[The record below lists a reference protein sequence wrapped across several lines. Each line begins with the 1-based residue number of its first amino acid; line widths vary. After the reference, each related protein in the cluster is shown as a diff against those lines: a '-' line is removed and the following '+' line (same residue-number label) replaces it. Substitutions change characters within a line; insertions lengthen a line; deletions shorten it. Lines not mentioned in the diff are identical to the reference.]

1 MSQAKEDSHLEEERP
16 TPYTKYWDR
25 EYPDPE
31 EIKELAGL
39 PEAEDPSA
47 SGRFHVPGLLKVIT
61 VFISLVFVGSIF
73 SSLLIPLISR
83 EDHTETSSNAIA
95 QEPQAYEH
103 WISSQVSTALAG
115 SAATGQARFLGVQF
129 DGSIQHPIV
138 GILVEGAESQ
148 NSFPT
153 AALQSPSI
161 AVLQRLFADERGQSV
176 TLVWVR
182 PAPASENDQSS
193 LDIILMVGMLRQ
205 TAQDL
210 DWTHLTVEDL
220 QNVADLYEEA

>member
-1 MSQAKEDSHLEEERP
+1 MEGERP
-16 TPYTKYWDR
+16 IPDKKYWDR

-31 EIKELAGL
+31 ETKELAGL

-47 SGRFHVPGLLKVIT
+47 SGRLYVPGLLKVIT
-61 VFISLVFVGSIF
+61 VFISFIFVGSIF

-83 EDHTETSSNAIA
+83 EDNTETSSNAIA
-95 QEPQAYEH
+95 QETQAYEH
-103 WISSQVSTALAG
+103 WISSQVSAAVAG
-115 SAATGQARFLGVQF
+115 PAAVGQARFLGVQF

-138 GILVEGAESQ
+138 GILVEGAEPQ

-153 AALQSPSI
+153 AALQSLSI
-161 AVLQRLFADERGQSV
+161 AVLQRLFSDERGQSV
-176 TLVWVR
+176 TIVWVQ

-193 LDIILMVGMLRQ
+193 LDIILIVGMLRQ

-210 DWTHLTVEDL
+210 DWIHLTAEDL
-220 QNVADLYEEA
+220 QNVADLYE

>member
-1 MSQAKEDSHLEEERP
+1 MEGERP
-16 TPYTKYWDR
+16 DPDEEYWDR

-31 EIKELAGL
+31 ELEELAD
-39 PEAEDPSA
+39 PREAEGPSA
-47 SGRFHVPGLLKVIT
+47 SRGFHIPGLLKVIT
-61 VFISLVFVGSIF
+61 VLMSLVFVGSV
-73 SSLLIPLISR
+73 LLPILGPLISKGDR
-83 EDHTETSSNAIA
+83 TETSPNATA
-95 QEPQAYEH
+95 QETQAYEH

-115 SAATGQARFLGVQF
+115 SAAVGQARFLGVQF

-138 GILVEGAESQ
+138 GILVEGAEPQ

-182 PAPASENDQSS
+182 PSPARENGQSGPG
-193 LDIILMVGMLRQ
+193 IILVVGMLRQ
-205 TAQDL
+205 TAQGL
-210 DWTHLTVEDL
+210 DWTHVAAEDL
-220 QNVADLYEEA
+220 RNVADFYEEAQPS